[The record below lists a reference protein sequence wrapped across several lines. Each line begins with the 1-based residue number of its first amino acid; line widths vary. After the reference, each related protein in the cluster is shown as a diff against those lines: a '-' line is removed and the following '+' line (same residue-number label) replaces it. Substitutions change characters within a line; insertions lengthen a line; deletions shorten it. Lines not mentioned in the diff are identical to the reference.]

1 MASTMG
7 DRLRA
12 TGDGMAAMLEPVRAR
27 RGTLAYN
34 VVAKAIVVVVF
45 LAFVEKLWHPVLG
58 TYIQGSS
65 IGLLYGLLGVGII
78 LIHRTNRI
86 INFAAA
92 SLGAVPAI
100 GFALLMALK
109 GLSWWIAF
117 PAALVCSAALGF
129 VVDIAV
135 IRRFDKAPRL
145 ILTVATIGVSQIL
158 AYVGLLLPG
167 WLGNDALLV
176 SYQSPFTPTKFHFGH
191 TMLTGD
197 YAFGIVLMAVATAAL
212 ATFLRYTRVG
222 IAMRAS
228 AENADRAALLGIPVR
243 RVEAVAWTLAGLLAG
258 IAVFVRSGM
267 IGVPVDGSLGPRV
280 LLFALTAAV
289 IARMESMVTCLV
301 AGAGIGLMATSAA
314 SHYGEDS
321 LVAGLMV
328 VVVLGA
334 LLLQRSRIGRAHD
347 TGVSTWQAV
356 REFRPIPQELAGLST
371 VRAVRVA
378 LGLVVA
384 VGLVV
389 LPLVI
394 GAGRVG
400 YACLVLVGAIVAVSL
415 VVLSGWAGQISLG
428 QFGIVGVGAA
438 VAGKLAGQHNLDF
451 FLVLVV
457 GIVVGALVSTLL
469 GLPALRIP
477 GLYLAVATLAFAGAM
492 ELVVLD
498 RHYWIGKQV
507 MSKDTV
513 HIDPPVLWDRITMAD
528 PVLGSGSSRNFY
540 WVCLVALAL
549 TVLVARSYRR
559 SRAGRAVVAIR
570 DNPRAASSYSIN
582 PARTKLAAF
591 AVSGGMAAMAGVL
604 MAYQQGAVDKS
615 PYGITASTTIFVV
628 TAIGGLTSLAG
639 AVVGAIVLESIR
651 LYGGDYVKNLGLLV
665 TGPGLLL
672 ILLFLP
678 GGLGEGM
685 YRIRDRWLRRM
696 AVKRDIHVPSLV
708 ADRRQEAAA
717 EQSVVIEAEEHVE
730 SVEGFD
736 VLNDRRITCPVC
748 GAVLPVED
756 APDHEHFKIG
766 AEL

>member
-1 MASTMG
+1 MSPVAE
-7 DRLRA
+7 RLHA
-12 TGDGMAAMLEPVRAR
+12 TGERLAAVLGPVRAR
-27 RGTLAYN
+27 RETILYKVG
-34 VVAKAIVVVVF
+34 VKALVLLGLF
-45 LAFVEKLWHPVLG
+45 LFVEMMWHPSQG
-58 TYIQGSS
+58 TFIQGSS

-78 LIHRTNRI
+78 LIYRTNRI

-100 GFALLMALK
+100 AFALFMALK
-109 GLSWWIAF
+109 GMSWWVAF
-117 PAALVCSAALGF
+117 PSALVCSAALGF
-129 VVDIAV
+129 LVDVAV

-158 AYVGLLLPG
+158 AYIGLLLPV

-176 SYQSPFTPTKFHFGH
+176 SYQSPFTSTRFHFGH
-191 TMLTGD
+191 TTLNGD
-197 YAFGIVLMAVATAAL
+197 YAFGVVLMAVATLSLAA
-212 ATFLRYTRVG
+212 FLRYTRVG

-228 AENADRAALLGIPVR
+228 AENADRAALLGIPVK
-243 RVEAVAWTLAGLLAG
+243 RVEAVAWTLGGLLAG

-289 IARMESMVTCLV
+289 VARMESMTTCLV

-334 LLLQRSRIGRAHD
+334 LLLQRNRSARAHD
-347 TGVSTWQAV
+347 TGVSSWQSV
-356 REFRPIPQELAGLST
+356 REFRPIPQELAGLP
-371 VRAVRVA
+371 AVLVTRIL
-378 LGLVVA
+378 LGVA
-384 VGLVV
+384 VVVGLIV

-400 YACLVLVGAIVAVSL
+400 YASLVLIGAMVAVSL

-438 VAGKLAGQHNLDF
+438 VAGKLAGEHNLDF

-457 GIVVGALVSTLL
+457 GIAVGALVSALL
-469 GLPALRIP
+469 GIPALRIP

-492 ELVVLD
+492 ELVILD
-498 RHYWIGKQV
+498 RHYWIGKLV

-513 HIDPPVLWDRITMAD
+513 HLDPPSLWGGRIDLAD
-528 PVLGSGSSRNFY
+528 PVLGTASSRNFY
-540 WVCLVALAL
+540 WVCLVALGLA
-549 TVLVARSYRR
+549 VLVARSYRR

-570 DNPRAASSYSIN
+570 ENPRAASSYSIN

-604 MAYQQGAVDKS
+604 MAYQSGAVDKS
-615 PYGITASTTIFVV
+615 PYGITPSVTIFVV
-628 TAIGGLTSLAG
+628 TAIGGLTSLGG
-639 AVVGAIVLESIR
+639 AVLGAILLESVR
-651 LYGGDYVKNLGLLV
+651 LYGEDYVKNLSLLV

-685 YRIRDRWLRRM
+685 YRIRDRWLRHL
-696 AVKRDIHVPSLV
+696 ASKHDIDVPSLV
-708 ADRRQEAAA
+708 ADRRQVDPA
-717 EQSVVIEAEEHVE
+717 EQSVVTEAEEHVE
-730 SVEGFD
+730 
-736 VLNDRRITCPVC
+736 L
-748 GAVLPVED
+748 VED
-756 APDHEHFKIG
+756 FDHLKVG